1 MDNLNELIK
10 ILDELISA
18 YEVMAKL
25 YEEKKASLIKNHY
38 DELGVL
44 DNRIIE
50 NYEHLKFLN
59 NKRKI
64 LSNELGDENMNLST
78 LIELASQKDEH
89 LAEEF
94 SLRKVKINELSS
106 QLLLLEKTNVELI
119 NHGLILSEKS
129 LSMYIDAVE
138 PQANLYDKSGKNVDT
153 TGITMSSVVEEA

>member
-1 MDNLNELIK
+1 
-10 ILDELISA
+10 
-18 YEVMAKL
+18 MAEL
-25 YEEKKASLIKNHY
+25 YEEKKNSLVKNHY

-44 DNRIIE
+44 DNRIVE

-64 LSNELGDENMNLST
+64 LSNELGEENMNLST
-78 LIELASQKDEH
+78 LIDIAAQKDEN

-106 QLLLLEKTNVELI
+106 KLLLLEKTNVELI
-119 NHGLILSEKS
+119 NHGLVLAEKS

-138 PQANLYDKSGKNVDT
+138 PKPNLYDKSGKNVDT